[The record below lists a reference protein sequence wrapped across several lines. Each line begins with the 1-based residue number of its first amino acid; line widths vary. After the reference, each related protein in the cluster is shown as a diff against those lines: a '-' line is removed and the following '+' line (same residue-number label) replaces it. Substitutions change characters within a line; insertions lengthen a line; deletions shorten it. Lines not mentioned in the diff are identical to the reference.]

1 MELTIAAA
9 VSGFAVFFALTALIL
24 SFRNH
29 RKNLDK
35 YEICLEQLAET
46 EELLE
51 GSKRQLEQISQQNA
65 EFARRIAWLE
75 ARLRQPKTVK
85 EAEIEP
91 AATISSVP
99 QKPTI
104 TERRHRVLRLAS
116 SGQNPETIAA
126 TLGMLAG
133 EVELIL
139 NLNRAAA

>member
-1 MELTIAAA
+1 MELTIA
-9 VSGFAVFFALTALIL
+9 VSGLAALFALIALIL
-24 SFRNH
+24 SFKNH

-51 GSKRQLEQISQQNA
+51 KYKRELDQTAQQNSD
-65 EFARRIAWLE
+65 FARRIAWLE
-75 ARLRQPKTVK
+75 ARQRQPKNQPKEVEVETVVSM
-85 EAEIEP
+85 P
-91 AATISSVP
+91 NAA

-116 SGQNPETIAA
+116 NGQNAETIAA

>member
-9 VSGFAVFFALTALIL
+9 VSGLAFLFGLIALIL
-24 SFRNH
+24 SFKNH

-51 GSKRQLEQISQQNA
+51 KYKRELDQISQQNSD
-65 EFARRIAWLE
+65 FSRRIAWLE
-75 ARLRQPKTVK
+75 ARLRQPKSQLKEPDVETVV
-85 EAEIEP
+85 AMP
-91 AATISSVP
+91 TVP

-116 SGQNPETIAA
+116 NGA